1 MRASIKAAYAAD
13 RLVVTAGSWARPLL
27 CQVGM
32 DLPLTMTNEQFAF
45 FKPHDPAL
53 FTPGR
58 CPIFVH
64 HMDMGSNLAS

>member
-1 MRASIKAAYAAD
+1 MRASIKAAYAAE

-64 HMDMGSNLAS
+64 HMDMDSNLAS